1 MCLIIIIFNIRVKKV
16 NMIIVEID
24 LLGARNG
31 FLGRKKF
38 SGHWVYL
45 FLIVV
50 HTVRASFLSVLVPKI
65 FKKLVSVHEIVSK
78 ITAFRTYSLYSKILD
93 GDRSSQSSLQ
103 SSVFC

>member
-1 MCLIIIIFNIRVKKV
+1 MEILGLRNNVPNNNNIQYTCKKV

-78 ITAFRTYSLYSKILD
+78 ITAF
-93 GDRSSQSSLQ
+93 
-103 SSVFC
+103 